1 MKLLVKVSILQQTY
15 RPIEIEN
22 SRVNVVNIDYGN
34 NYYTFS
40 EGLINFFIFFGFGFG
55 IFCCLHGKVYITQNT
70 YVVVEKLV

>member
-15 RPIEIEN
+15 WPIEIEN

-40 EGLINFFIFFGFGFG
+40 EGLINFFFGFGFGFG

-70 YVVVEKLV
+70 YMIVNELV